1 MFDWNA
7 FSTSAVATPSAATPA
22 TIHIARLVLGFKVSL
37 LLDHALRARPAREQ
51 DRQLQRHRDRR
62 GAVRHPQVVL
72 VVHSSLT
79 QRVRRSR
86 SRMIERTRVS
96 AVAIEYIQKEK
107 VMSSI
112 AVSIATCMVVPVSFT
127 LEPWCSVFHQCTEK

>member
-1 MFDWNA
+1 MLDWNA

-22 TIHIARLVLGFKVSL
+22 TVHTARLVLGFKVSL
-37 LLDHALRARPAREQ
+37 LLDHALRARAARQQERDF
-51 DRQLQRHRDRR
+51 DRQRDRGR
-62 GAVRHPQVVL
+62 AVRHPQVVL
-72 VVHSSLT
+72 VVHKPLT

-96 AVAIEYIQKEK
+96 AVPIAYIQKEN
-107 VMSSI
+107 VISSI

-127 LEPWCSVFHQCTEK
+127 LEPWWSVFHQCTEK